1 MNNFDLRKYLAE
13 NKLTTNSRK
22 LNEAYEE
29 ESVYEIPKDA
39 PDSALKPYIG
49 KFLQPGNSISR
60 FGGEKMVSTAH
71 EYEKVGGLFKYLP
84 KDIKLDP
91 PVSLSSFGKSLGKP
105 EKAKDDNE
113 KPAEYRDENNKK
125 IKNKDFDISKVSYKL
140 V

>member
-22 LNEAYEE
+22 LNEAYEAA
-29 ESVYEIPKDA
+29 SVYEIPKDT
-39 PDSALKPYIG
+39 PESALKPYIG
-49 KFLQPGNSISR
+49 KFLQPGSSIKRGS
-60 FGGEKMVSTAH
+60 GDKMVSSAT
-71 EYEKVGGLFKYLP
+71 EYKKEGGLFKYLP